1 MRCFPGRL
9 WRSVA
14 IFCAVGLS
22 GCAAIVSQQ
31 TSGLADALGSAIRAN
46 KDLQTVK
53 DGAPAYLL
61 LMDAMVQQ
69 DSESPALLLGA
80 ADLYSFY
87 GGVFVNDP
95 TRAVLFANKAMDFAS
110 KGSCLEDAV
119 FCDWATVDRDSFE
132 SRLAE
137 VGPDHLATLN
147 TVASVWVGWIQANSD
162 DWNAIA
168 QLSRVQQMIER
179 VVTLDPGYEQGTP
192 QLYLGVLHTLLPPL
206 QGGKPELGRR
216 YFEASIAASEGR
228 NLLAKTYFARF
239 YARMVFEQELHHQLL
254 TEVIE
259 ADFDDPQFN
268 LMNELAKQ
276 EARILLA
283 DEADYF

>member
-1 MRCFPGRL
+1 MRYFPRRVA
-9 WRSVA
+9 RSVV
-14 IFCAVGLS
+14 IVFAVVLS
-22 GCAAIVSQQ
+22 GCSAIVAQQ

-69 DSESPALLLGA
+69 DPESPALLLGA

-87 GGVFVNDP
+87 GGVFVDDP
-95 TRAVLFANKAMDFAS
+95 ARSVLFANKAMTFATQ
-110 KGSCLEDAV
+110 GSCFEDAL
-119 FCDWATVDRDSFE
+119 FCDWASLNRE
-132 SRLAE
+132 AYEARIAE
-137 VGPDHLATLN
+137 LEPDHLATLN

-179 VVTLDPGYEQGTP
+179 VVALDPNYEQGTA

-206 QGGKPELGRR
+206 QGGKPELGRS
-216 YFEASIAASEGR
+216 YFEAAIAASEGR
-228 NLLAKTYFARF
+228 NLLAKTYFAKF

-254 TEVIE
+254 TEVID

-276 EARILLA
+276 EARMLLA

>member
-1 MRCFPGRL
+1 MRYFPGRL
-9 WRSVA
+9 WRSFFVA
-14 IFCAVGLS
+14 GALLLS
-22 GCAAIVSQQ
+22 GCAAIVAQQ

-69 DSESPALLLGA
+69 DPESPALLLGA

-87 GGVFVNDP
+87 GGVFVDDP
-95 TRAVLFANKAMDFAS
+95 ARAVLFANKAMGYATE
-110 KGSCLEDAV
+110 GSCLQDAL
-119 FCDWATVDRDSFE
+119 FCDWASLDREAFE
-132 SRLAE
+132 ARLAE
-137 VGPDHLATLN
+137 LEPDHLATLN
-147 TVASVWVGWIQANSD
+147 TVASVWVGWIQASSD

-179 VVTLDPGYEQGTP
+179 VVALDPNYEQGTA

-206 QGGKPELGRR
+206 QGGKPELGRSH
-216 YFEASIAASEGR
+216 FEAAIAASEGR
-228 NLLAKTYFARF
+228 NLLAKTYFAKF
-239 YARMVFEQELHHQLL
+239 YARMVFDEELHHQLL
-254 TEVIE
+254 TEVID

-283 DEADYF
+283 DESDYF

>member
-1 MRCFPGRL
+1 VRYFPGRL
-9 WRSVA
+9 WRSFFV
-14 IFCAVGLS
+14 VGALLLS
-22 GCAAIVSQQ
+22 GCAAIVAQQ

-69 DSESPALLLGA
+69 DPESPQLLLGA

-87 GGVFVNDP
+87 GGVFVDDP
-95 TRAVLFANKAMDFAS
+95 ARAVLFANKAMDFAS
-110 KGSCLEDAV
+110 RGSCLQDEV
-119 FCDWATVDRDSFE
+119 FCDWASLDRDAFAA
-132 SRLAE
+132 RLAE
-137 VGPDHLATLN
+137 LEPDHLATLN
-147 TVASVWVGWIQANSD
+147 AVASVWVGWIQANSD

-168 QLSRVQQMIER
+168 QLNRVQQMIER
-179 VVTLDPGYEQGTP
+179 VVALDSNYEQGTP

-206 QGGKPELGRR
+206 QGGKPELGRS

-228 NLLAKTYFARF
+228 NLLAKTYFAKF
-239 YARMVFEQELHHQLL
+239 YARMMFEQALHHQLL

-259 ADFDDPQFN
+259 SDFDDPQFN

-283 DEADYF
+283 EASDYF

>member
-1 MRCFPGRL
+1 MRYFPGRF
-9 WRSVA
+9 WRSFFVA
-14 IFCAVGLS
+14 GALLLS
-22 GCAAIVSQQ
+22 GCAAIVAQQ

-69 DSESPALLLGA
+69 DPESPALLLGA

-87 GGVFVNDP
+87 GGVFVDDP
-95 TRAVLFANKAMDFAS
+95 ARAVLFANKAMGYATE
-110 KGSCLEDAV
+110 GSCLQDAL
-119 FCDWATVDRDSFE
+119 FCDWASLDREAFE
-132 SRLAE
+132 ARLAE
-137 VGPDHLATLN
+137 LEPDHLATLN
-147 TVASVWVGWIQANSD
+147 TVASVWVGWIQASSD

-179 VVTLDPGYEQGTP
+179 VVALDPNYEQGTA

-206 QGGKPELGRR
+206 QGGKPELGRSH
-216 YFEASIAASEGR
+216 FEAAIAASEGR
-228 NLLAKTYFARF
+228 NLLAKTYFAKF
-239 YARMVFEQELHHQLL
+239 YARMVFDEELHHQLL
-254 TEVIE
+254 TEVID

-283 DEADYF
+283 DESDYF

>member
-1 MRCFPGRL
+1 LRYFPGRF
-9 WRSVA
+9 WRSMVVA
-14 IFCAVGLS
+14 GALALN
-22 GCAAIVSQQ
+22 GCAAIVAQQ

-69 DSESPALLLGA
+69 DPESAGLLLGA

-87 GGVFVNDP
+87 GGVFVDDP
-95 TRAVLFANKAMDFAS
+95 TRAVLFADKAMSFAAE
-110 KGSCLEDAV
+110 GSCLQDAL
-119 FCDWATVDRDSFE
+119 FCEWASLDREAFE
-132 SRLAE
+132 ARLAE
-137 VGPDHLATLN
+137 LEPGHLATLN
-147 TVASVWVGWIQANSD
+147 TVASVWVGWMQASSD

-179 VVTLDPGYEQGTP
+179 VVALDPNYEQGTA

-206 QGGKPELGRR
+206 QGGKPELGRSH
-216 YFEASIAASEGR
+216 FEAAIAASEGR
-228 NLLAKTYFARF
+228 NLLAKTYFAKF
-239 YARMVFEQELHHQLL
+239 YARLVFDQVLHHQLL
-254 TEVIE
+254 TEVID
-259 ADFDDPQFN
+259 ADFDDAQFN

-283 DEADYF
+283 DEAEYF

>member
-1 MRCFPGRL
+1 VRYFPGRL
-9 WRSVA
+9 WRSFFVA
-14 IFCAVGLS
+14 GALLLS
-22 GCAAIVSQQ
+22 GCAAIVAQQ

-69 DSESPALLLGA
+69 DPESPALLLGA

-87 GGVFVNDP
+87 GGVFVDDQA
-95 TRAVLFANKAMDFAS
+95 RAVLFANKAMGYATE
-110 KGSCLEDAV
+110 GSCLQDAL
-119 FCDWATVDRDSFE
+119 FCDWASLDRE
-132 SRLAE
+132 AYEARLAE
-137 VGPDHLATLN
+137 LEPDHLATLN

-168 QLSRVQQMIER
+168 QLNRVQQMIER
-179 VVTLDPGYEQGTP
+179 VVALDPNYEQGTA

-206 QGGKPELGRR
+206 QGGKPELGRSH
-216 YFEASIAASEGR
+216 FEAAIAASEGR
-228 NLLAKTYFARF
+228 NLLAKTYFAKF

-254 TEVIE
+254 TEVID

-276 EARILLA
+276 EARMLLA

>member
-1 MRCFPGRL
+1 MRYFPGRF
-9 WRSVA
+9 WRCLVVVGA
-14 IFCAVGLS
+14 IVVS
-22 GCAAIVSQQ
+22 GCAAIVAQQ

-69 DSESPALLLGA
+69 DPESAGLMLGA

-87 GGVFVNDP
+87 GGVFVDDP
-95 TRAVLFANKAMDFAS
+95 TRAVLFADKAMGFAAE
-110 KGSCLEDAV
+110 GSCLQDAL
-119 FCDWATVDRDSFE
+119 FCDWASLDREAFE
-132 SRLAE
+132 ARLTE
-137 VGPDHLATLN
+137 LEPGHLATLN
-147 TVASVWVGWIQANSD
+147 TVASVWVGWMQASSD

-179 VVTLDPGYEQGTP
+179 VVALDPNYEQGTA

-206 QGGKPELGRR
+206 QGGKPELGRSH
-216 YFEASIAASEGR
+216 FEAAIAASEGR
-228 NLLAKTYFARF
+228 NLLAKTYFAKF
-239 YARMVFEQELHHQLL
+239 YARMVFDQALHHELL
-254 TEVIE
+254 TEVVE
-259 ADFDDPQFN
+259 ADFNDPQFN

-283 DEADYF
+283 DEAEYF

>member
-1 MRCFPGRL
+1 MRYFPGRL
-9 WRSVA
+9 WRSFFV
-14 IFCAVGLS
+14 VGALLLS
-22 GCAAIVSQQ
+22 GCAAIVAQQ

-69 DSESPALLLGA
+69 DPESPALLLGA

-87 GGVFVNDP
+87 GGVFVDDP
-95 TRAVLFANKAMDFAS
+95 ARAVLFANKAMGYAAE
-110 KGSCLEDAV
+110 GSCLQDAL
-119 FCDWATVDRDSFE
+119 FCEWASLDREAFE
-132 SRLAE
+132 ARLAE
-137 VGPDHLATLN
+137 LEPGHLATLN
-147 TVASVWVGWIQANSD
+147 TVASVWVGWMQASSD

-179 VVTLDPGYEQGTP
+179 VVALEPNYEEGTA

-206 QGGKPELGRR
+206 QGGKPELGRSH
-216 YFEASIAASEGR
+216 FEAAIAASEGR
-228 NLLAKTYFARF
+228 NLLAKTYFAKF
-239 YARMVFEQELHHQLL
+239 YARMVFDQALHHELL
-254 TEVIE
+254 TEVVE
-259 ADFDDPQFN
+259 ADFSDPQFN

-283 DEADYF
+283 DEAEYF

>member
-1 MRCFPGRL
+1 MRYFPGRVA
-9 WRSVA
+9 RSVV
-14 IFCAVGLS
+14 IVVAVVLS
-22 GCAAIVSQQ
+22 GCSAIVAQQ

-46 KDLQTVK
+46 KDLETVR

-69 DSESPALLLGA
+69 DPESPALLLGA

-87 GGVFVNDP
+87 GGVFVDDP

-110 KGSCLEDAV
+110 QGSCLEDAV
-119 FCDWATVDRDSFE
+119 FCDWATADRDTFE
-132 SRLAE
+132 ARLAE
-137 VGPDHLATLN
+137 LEPDHLATLN

-179 VVTLDPGYEQGTP
+179 VVALDPNYEQGTA

-206 QGGKPELGRR
+206 QGGKPELGRS

-228 NLLAKTYFARF
+228 NLLAKTYFAKF

-254 TEVIE
+254 TEVID

-276 EARILLA
+276 EARMLLA

>member
-1 MRCFPGRL
+1 MRYFPHRL
-9 WRSVA
+9 MRG
-14 IFCAVGLS
+14 AVIVFAVVLA
-22 GCAAIVSQQ
+22 GCSAIVAQQ
-31 TSGLADALGSAIRAN
+31 TSGLADALGTAIRAN
-46 KDLQTVK
+46 KDLETVK

-69 DSESPALLLGA
+69 DPESPGLLLGA

-87 GGVFVNDP
+87 GGVFVDDP
-95 TRAVLFANKAMDFAS
+95 ARAVLFANKALDFAS
-110 KGSCLEDAV
+110 RGSCLQDEI
-119 FCDWATVDRDSFE
+119 FCDWAKLDRDTFTA
-132 SRLAE
+132 RLAKVE
-137 VGPDHLATLN
+137 PDHLATLN

-168 QLSRVQQMIER
+168 QLNRVQQMIER
-179 VVTLDPGYEQGTP
+179 VVALDPNYEQGTA
-192 QLYLGVLHTLLPPL
+192 QLYLGVMHTLLPPL
-206 QGGKPELGRR
+206 QGGKPELGRTH
-216 YFEASIAASEGR
+216 FEAAIAASEGR
-228 NLLAKTYFARF
+228 NLLAKTYFAKF

>member
-1 MRCFPGRL
+1 MRYFPGRVG
-9 WRSVA
+9 RSVA
-14 IFCAVGLS
+14 IIFAVVLS
-22 GCAAIVSQQ
+22 GCSAIVAQQ

-69 DSESPALLLGA
+69 DPESPALLLGA

-87 GGVFVNDP
+87 GGVFVDDP
-95 TRAVLFANKAMDFAS
+95 ARAVLFANKAMTFATQ
-110 KGSCLEDAV
+110 GSCLEDAL
-119 FCDWATVDRDSFE
+119 FCDWASLDRE
-132 SRLAE
+132 TYEARLAKLE
-137 VGPDHLATLN
+137 PDHLATLN

-179 VVTLDPGYEQGTP
+179 VVALDPNYEQGTA

-206 QGGKPELGRR
+206 QGGKPELGRS
-216 YFEASIAASEGR
+216 YFEAAIAASEGR
-228 NLLAKTYFARF
+228 NLLAKTYFAKF

-254 TEVIE
+254 TEVID

-276 EARILLA
+276 EARMLLA

>member
-1 MRCFPGRL
+1 VRYFPGRL
-9 WRSVA
+9 WRSFFVA
-14 IFCAVGLS
+14 GALLLS
-22 GCAAIVSQQ
+22 GCAAIVAQQ

-69 DSESPALLLGA
+69 DPESPALLLGA

-87 GGVFVNDP
+87 GGVFVDDP
-95 TRAVLFANKAMDFAS
+95 ARAVLFANKAMTFATQ
-110 KGSCLEDAV
+110 GSCFEDAL
-119 FCDWATVDRDSFE
+119 FCDWASLDREAFE
-132 SRLAE
+132 ARLAKLE
-137 VGPDHLATLN
+137 PDHLATLN

-168 QLSRVQQMIER
+168 QLNRVQQMIER
-179 VVTLDPGYEQGTP
+179 VVALDPNYEQGTA

-206 QGGKPELGRR
+206 QGGKPELGRSH
-216 YFEASIAASEGR
+216 FEAAIAASEGR
-228 NLLAKTYFARF
+228 NLLAKTYFAKF
-239 YARMVFEQELHHQLL
+239 YARMVFDEELHHQLL
-254 TEVIE
+254 TEVID
-259 ADFDDPQFN
+259 ADFDDSQFN

-276 EARILLA
+276 EARMLLA

>member
-1 MRCFPGRL
+1 VRYFPGRVA
-9 WRSVA
+9 RSVV
-14 IFCAVGLS
+14 IVVAVVLS
-22 GCAAIVSQQ
+22 GCSAIVAQQ

-69 DSESPALLLGA
+69 DPESPALLLGA

-87 GGVFVNDP
+87 GGVFVDDQA
-95 TRAVLFANKAMDFAS
+95 RAVLFANKAMGYATE
-110 KGSCLEDAV
+110 GSCLQDAL
-119 FCDWATVDRDSFE
+119 FCDWASLDRE
-132 SRLAE
+132 AYEARLAE
-137 VGPDHLATLN
+137 LEPDHLATLN

-168 QLSRVQQMIER
+168 QLNRVQQMIER
-179 VVTLDPGYEQGTP
+179 VVALDPNYEQGTA

-206 QGGKPELGRR
+206 QGGKPELGRSH
-216 YFEASIAASEGR
+216 FEAAIAASEGR
-228 NLLAKTYFARF
+228 NLLAKTYFAKF
-239 YARMVFEQELHHQLL
+239 YARMVFEQELHHRLL
-254 TEVIE
+254 TEVID

-276 EARILLA
+276 EARMLLA

>member
-1 MRCFPGRL
+1 VRYFPRRVA
-9 WRSVA
+9 RSVV
-14 IFCAVGLS
+14 IVFAVVLS
-22 GCAAIVSQQ
+22 GCSAIVAQQ

-69 DSESPALLLGA
+69 DPESPALLLGA

-87 GGVFVNDP
+87 GGVFVDDP
-95 TRAVLFANKAMDFAS
+95 ARAVLFANKAMTFATQ
-110 KGSCLEDAV
+110 GSCLEDAL
-119 FCDWATVDRDSFE
+119 FCDWASLDRE
-132 SRLAE
+132 AYEARLAKLE
-137 VGPDHLATLN
+137 PDHLATLN

-179 VVTLDPGYEQGTP
+179 VVALDPNYEQGTA

-206 QGGKPELGRR
+206 QGGKPELGRSH
-216 YFEASIAASEGR
+216 FEAAIAASEGR
-228 NLLAKTYFARF
+228 NLLAKTYFAKF

-254 TEVIE
+254 TEVID

-276 EARILLA
+276 EARMLLA
-283 DEADYF
+283 DESDYF

>member
-1 MRCFPGRL
+1 MRYFPGRVA
-9 WRSVA
+9 RSVV
-14 IFCAVGLS
+14 IVVAVVLS
-22 GCAAIVSQQ
+22 GCSAIVAQQ

-69 DSESPALLLGA
+69 DPESPALLLGA

-87 GGVFVNDP
+87 GGVFVDDP
-95 TRAVLFANKAMDFAS
+95 ARAVLFAKKAMGYATE
-110 KGSCLEDAV
+110 GSCLQDAL
-119 FCDWATVDRDSFE
+119 FCDWASLDRE
-132 SRLAE
+132 AYEARLAE
-137 VGPDHLATLN
+137 LEPDHLATLH
-147 TVASVWVGWIQANSD
+147 TVASVWVGWIQAHSD

-168 QLSRVQQMIER
+168 QLNRVQQMIER
-179 VVTLDPGYEQGTP
+179 VVALDPNYEQGTA

-206 QGGKPELGRR
+206 QGGKPELGRSH
-216 YFEASIAASEGR
+216 FEAAIAASEGR
-228 NLLAKTYFARF
+228 NLLAKTYFAKF
-239 YARMVFEQELHHQLL
+239 YARMVFEQELHHRLL
-254 TEVIE
+254 TEVID

-276 EARILLA
+276 EARMLLA

>member
-1 MRCFPGRL
+1 VRYFPGRVA
-9 WRSVA
+9 RSVV
-14 IFCAVGLS
+14 IVVAVVLS
-22 GCAAIVSQQ
+22 GCSAIVAQQ

-69 DSESPALLLGA
+69 DPESPALLLGA

-87 GGVFVNDP
+87 GGVFVDDP
-95 TRAVLFANKAMDFAS
+95 ARAVLFANKAMTFATQ
-110 KGSCLEDAV
+110 GSCFEDAL
-119 FCDWATVDRDSFE
+119 FCDWASLDRE
-132 SRLAE
+132 AYEARLAE
-137 VGPDHLATLN
+137 LEPDHLATLN
-147 TVASVWVGWIQANSD
+147 TVASVWVGWIQASSD

-179 VVTLDPGYEQGTP
+179 VVALDPNYEQGTA

-206 QGGKPELGRR
+206 QGGKPELGRSH
-216 YFEASIAASEGR
+216 FEAAIAASEGR
-228 NLLAKTYFARF
+228 NLLAKTYFAKF

-254 TEVIE
+254 TEVID

-276 EARILLA
+276 EARMLLA

>member
-1 MRCFPGRL
+1 MRYFPHRL
-9 WRSVA
+9 MRG
-14 IFCAVGLS
+14 AVIVFAVVLA
-22 GCAAIVSQQ
+22 GCSAIVAQQ
-31 TSGLADALGSAIRAN
+31 TSGLADALGTAIRAN
-46 KDLQTVK
+46 KDLETVK

-69 DSESPALLLGA
+69 DPESPGLLLGA
-80 ADLYSFY
+80 ADLYGFY
-87 GGVFVNDP
+87 GGVFVDDP
-95 TRAVLFANKAMDFAS
+95 ARAVLFANKALDFAS
-110 KGSCLEDAV
+110 RGSCLQDEI
-119 FCDWATVDRDSFE
+119 FCDWASLDRDTFAA
-132 SRLAE
+132 RLAE
-137 VGPDHLATLN
+137 VEPDHLATLN

-168 QLSRVQQMIER
+168 QLNRVQQMIER
-179 VVTLDPGYEQGTP
+179 VVALDPNYEQGTA
-192 QLYLGVLHTLLPPL
+192 QLYLGVMHTLLPPL
-206 QGGKPELGRR
+206 QGGKPELGRTH
-216 YFEASIAASEGR
+216 FEAAIAASEGR
-228 NLLAKTYFARF
+228 NLLAKTYFAKF
-239 YARMVFEQELHHQLL
+239 YARMVFEQALHHQLL

>member
-1 MRCFPGRL
+1 MRYFPGRL
-9 WRSVA
+9 WRSFFVA
-14 IFCAVGLS
+14 GALLLS
-22 GCAAIVSQQ
+22 GCAAIVAQQ

-69 DSESPALLLGA
+69 DPESPALLLGA

-87 GGVFVNDP
+87 GGVFVDDP
-95 TRAVLFANKAMDFAS
+95 ARAVLFANKAMGYATE
-110 KGSCLEDAV
+110 GSCLQDAL
-119 FCDWATVDRDSFE
+119 FCDWASLDRE
-132 SRLAE
+132 AYEARLAE
-137 VGPDHLATLN
+137 LEPDHLATLN

-168 QLSRVQQMIER
+168 QLNRVQQMIER
-179 VVTLDPGYEQGTP
+179 VVALDPNYEQGTA

-206 QGGKPELGRR
+206 QGGKPELGRSH
-216 YFEASIAASEGR
+216 FEAAIAASEGR
-228 NLLAKTYFARF
+228 NLLAKTYFAKF
-239 YARMVFEQELHHQLL
+239 YARMVFDEELHHQLL
-254 TEVIE
+254 TEVID
-259 ADFDDPQFN
+259 ADFDDSQFN

-276 EARILLA
+276 EARMLLA

>member
-1 MRCFPGRL
+1 MRYFPHRL
-9 WRSVA
+9 MRGAV
-14 IFCAVGLS
+14 IVCAVVLS
-22 GCAAIVSQQ
+22 GCSAIVAQQ

-46 KDLQTVK
+46 KDLETVK

-69 DSESPALLLGA
+69 DPESPGLLLGA
-80 ADLYSFY
+80 ADLYGFY
-87 GGVFVNDP
+87 GGVFVDDP
-95 TRAVLFANKAMDFAS
+95 ARAVLFANKALDFAS
-110 KGSCLEDAV
+110 RGSCLQDEI
-119 FCDWATVDRDSFE
+119 FCDWASLDRDTFTA
-132 SRLAE
+132 RLAE
-137 VGPDHLATLN
+137 VEPDHLATLN

-168 QLSRVQQMIER
+168 QLNRVQQMIER
-179 VVTLDPGYEQGTP
+179 VVALDPNYEQGTA
-192 QLYLGVLHTLLPPL
+192 QLYLGVMHTLLPPL
-206 QGGKPELGRR
+206 QGGKPELGRT
-216 YFEASIAASEGR
+216 YFEAAIAASEGR
-228 NLLAKTYFARF
+228 NLLAKTYFAKF

>member
-1 MRCFPGRL
+1 MRYFPGRF
-9 WRSVA
+9 WRSFFVA
-14 IFCAVGLS
+14 GALLLS
-22 GCAAIVSQQ
+22 GCAAIVAQQ

-69 DSESPALLLGA
+69 DPESPALLLGA

-87 GGVFVNDP
+87 GGVFVDDP
-95 TRAVLFANKAMDFAS
+95 VRAVLFANKAMGYATE
-110 KGSCLEDAV
+110 GSCLQDAL
-119 FCDWATVDRDSFE
+119 FCDWASLDREAFE
-132 SRLAE
+132 ARLAE
-137 VGPDHLATLN
+137 LEPDHLATLN
-147 TVASVWVGWIQANSD
+147 TVASVWVGWIQASSD

-179 VVTLDPGYEQGTP
+179 VVALDPNYEQGTA

-206 QGGKPELGRR
+206 QGGKPELGRSH
-216 YFEASIAASEGR
+216 FEAAIAASEGR
-228 NLLAKTYFARF
+228 NLLAKTYFAKF
-239 YARMVFEQELHHQLL
+239 YARMVFDEELHHQLL
-254 TEVIE
+254 TEVID

-283 DEADYF
+283 DESDYF

>member
-1 MRCFPGRL
+1 MRYFPGRVA
-9 WRSVA
+9 RSVV
-14 IFCAVGLS
+14 IVVAVVLS
-22 GCAAIVSQQ
+22 GCSAIVAQQ

-69 DSESPALLLGA
+69 DPESPALLLGA

-87 GGVFVNDP
+87 GGVFVDDQA
-95 TRAVLFANKAMDFAS
+95 RAVLFANKAMGYATE
-110 KGSCLEDAV
+110 GSCLQDAL
-119 FCDWATVDRDSFE
+119 FCDWASLDRE
-132 SRLAE
+132 AYEARLAE
-137 VGPDHLATLN
+137 LEPDHLATLN

-168 QLSRVQQMIER
+168 QLNRVQQMIER
-179 VVTLDPGYEQGTP
+179 VVALDPNYEQGTA

-206 QGGKPELGRR
+206 QGGKPELGRSH
-216 YFEASIAASEGR
+216 FEAAIAASEGR
-228 NLLAKTYFARF
+228 NLLAKTYFAKF
-239 YARMVFEQELHHQLL
+239 YARMVFEQELHHRLL
-254 TEVIE
+254 TEVID

-276 EARILLA
+276 EARMLLA

>member
-1 MRCFPGRL
+1 MRYFPGRF
-9 WRSVA
+9 WRSMVVA
-14 IFCAVGLS
+14 GAIALN
-22 GCAAIVSQQ
+22 GCAAIVAQQ

-69 DSESPALLLGA
+69 DPERPALLLGA

-87 GGVFVNDP
+87 GGVFVDDP
-95 TRAVLFANKAMDFAS
+95 TRAVLFADKAMGFAAE
-110 KGSCLEDAV
+110 GSCLQDAL
-119 FCDWATVDRDSFE
+119 FCEWASLDREGFE
-132 SRLAE
+132 ARLAE
-137 VGPDHLATLN
+137 MEPDHLATLN
-147 TVASVWVGWIQANSD
+147 TVASVWVGWMQANSD

-168 QLSRVQQMIER
+168 QLSRGQQMIER
-179 VVTLDPGYEQGTP
+179 VVALDPNYEEGTA

-216 YFEASIAASEGR
+216 HFEAAIAASEGR
-228 NLLAKTYFARF
+228 NLLAKTYFAKH
-239 YARMVFEQELHHQLL
+239 YARMVFDQGLHHQLL
-254 TEVIE
+254 IEVID
-259 ADFDDPQFN
+259 ADFDDAQFN

-283 DEADYF
+283 DEAEYF

>member
-1 MRCFPGRL
+1 MRYFPGRL
-9 WRSVA
+9 WRSFFV
-14 IFCAVGLS
+14 VGALLLS
-22 GCAAIVSQQ
+22 GCAAIVAQQ

-69 DSESPALLLGA
+69 DPKSPALLLGA

-87 GGVFVNDP
+87 GGVFVDDP
-95 TRAVLFANKAMDFAS
+95 ARAVLFANKAMGYATE
-110 KGSCLEDAV
+110 GSCLQDAL
-119 FCDWATVDRDSFE
+119 FCDWASLDREAFE
-132 SRLAE
+132 ARLTE
-137 VGPDHLATLN
+137 MNPDHLATLN
-147 TVASVWVGWIQANSD
+147 TVASVWVGWMQASSD

-179 VVTLDPGYEQGTP
+179 VVALDSNYEQGTA

-206 QGGKPELGRR
+206 QGGKPELGRSH
-216 YFEASIAASEGR
+216 FEAAIAASEGR
-228 NLLAKTYFARF
+228 NLLAKTYFAKF
-239 YARMVFEQELHHQLL
+239 YARMVFDQALHHELL
-254 TEVIE
+254 TEVVE
-259 ADFDDPQFN
+259 ADFNDPQFN
-268 LMNELAKQ
+268 LMNELARQ

>member
-1 MRCFPGRL
+1 MRYFPRRVA
-9 WRSVA
+9 RSVV
-14 IFCAVGLS
+14 IVFAVVLS
-22 GCAAIVSQQ
+22 GCSAIVAQQ

-69 DSESPALLLGA
+69 DPESPALLLGA

-87 GGVFVNDP
+87 GGVFVDDP
-95 TRAVLFANKAMDFAS
+95 ARAVLFANKAMTFATQ
-110 KGSCLEDAV
+110 GSCLEDAL
-119 FCDWATVDRDSFE
+119 FCDWASLDRE
-132 SRLAE
+132 AYEARLAKLE
-137 VGPDHLATLN
+137 PDHLATLN

-179 VVTLDPGYEQGTP
+179 VVALDPNYEQGTA

-206 QGGKPELGRR
+206 QGGKPELGRSH
-216 YFEASIAASEGR
+216 FEAAIAASEGR
-228 NLLAKTYFARF
+228 NLLAKTYFAKF

-254 TEVIE
+254 TEVID

-276 EARILLA
+276 EARMLLA
-283 DEADYF
+283 DESDYF

>member
-1 MRCFPGRL
+1 MRYFHGWF
-9 WRSVA
+9 WRSMVVGGA
-14 IFCAVGLS
+14 IALS
-22 GCAAIVSQQ
+22 GCAAIVAQQ

-69 DSESPALLLGA
+69 DPESPALLLGA

-87 GGVFVNDP
+87 GGVFVDDP
-95 TRAVLFANKAMDFAS
+95 ARAVLFADKAMGFAAE
-110 KGSCLEDAV
+110 GSCLQDAL
-119 FCDWATVDRDSFE
+119 FCEWASLDREGFE
-132 SRLAE
+132 ARLAE
-137 VGPDHLATLN
+137 MESDHLATLN
-147 TVASVWVGWIQANSD
+147 TVASVWVGWMQANSD

-179 VVTLDPGYEQGTP
+179 VVALDPNYEEGTA

-216 YFEASIAASEGR
+216 HFEAAIAASGGR
-228 NLLAKTYFARF
+228 NLLAKTYFAKF
-239 YARMVFEQELHHQLL
+239 YARMVFDQTLHHELL
-254 TEVIE
+254 TEVVE
-259 ADFDDPQFN
+259 ADFNDPQFN

-283 DEADYF
+283 DEAEYF